1 MYGHNYGSWREAG
14 EMGGAWYLQK
24 AQLLVI
30 QYDSGKCVVMVLKE
44 FSFVHLQCFTD
55 VCSWISKGK
64 GFEVT

>member
-30 QYDSGKCVVMVLKE
+30 QYDSRKCVVMVLKE
-44 FSFVHLQCFTD
+44 FSFVHLQCFNEGQGFMLLD
-55 VCSWISKGK
+55 FKGE
-64 GFEVT
+64 GP